1 MATLAE
7 QITKDPIRPKLVTD
21 VAKLIDEEVGSKG
34 GLSGLTIKAGY
45 AVIKTLKPGFVGHV
59 VDGLLDD
66 FVGKLEPFYGSWAGA
81 GGGKPFGDHLRP
93 QASQVAEALLSIT
106 DERSRRSTNQTVI
119 KLYGKLRPSAKTHVE
134 HAVPNLGRVI
144 EQHLKKA

>member
-7 QITKDPIRPKLVTD
+7 QITKDPVRQKLVTD
-21 VAKLIDEEVGSKG
+21 VAKLIDEEVASKG
-34 GLSGLTIKAGY
+34 GLSGVGIKMGYGVIKA
-45 AVIKTLKPGFVGHV
+45 LKPGFVGHV

-66 FVGKLEPFYGSWAGA
+66 FVGKLEPFYATWTSAGV
-81 GGGKPFGDHLRP
+81 GKPFGDHLRG
-93 QASQVAEALLSIT
+93 QAAQVAEALLTIT

-144 EQHLKKA
+144 EQHLNKS